1 MHVESKKDT
10 IKSFYRQVDSHYLV
24 ANLDQCLGCG
34 KCVGNCPVAAVSPS
48 YNSRQIIRD
57 VLAGQ
62 RDRLLASEEI
72 WRCFM
77 CGGCYVACPSDIP
90 FPLLILQLRSRAVE
104 AGYGLKYIR
113 PFRRFALKAREDALT
128 FFPSEKGRERVKKLR
143 SSIGL
148 SPLPE
153 VSDKAKE
160 EYKALFDLT
169 GSTERLNMKE
179 SDEEKPVSLLY
190 VEGRIISE

>member
-1 MHVESKKDT
+1 MDAYHW
-10 IKSFYRQVDSHYLV
+10 VD
-24 ANLDQCLGCG
+24 NLDQCLGCG

-62 RDRLLASEEI
+62 SDRLLASEEI

-77 CGGCYVACPSDIP
+77 CGACYVACPSDIH

-104 AGYGLKYIR
+104 KGYGLKYIR

-153 VSDKAKE
+153 ISDKAKE
-160 EYKALFDLT
+160 EYKVLFDLT
-169 GSTERLNMKE
+169 GSTGHLIAKE
-179 SDEEKPVSLLY
+179 PDEEKPVSLLY
-190 VEGRIISE
+190 AEGRIIIE